1 MTLILLFSISNA
13 IDNDQKKKLEVLR
26 EQADSNMKYFTKV
39 FNKLA
44 SSAQKIF
51 EATTR
56 ATRRVLDEAIPAH
69 NEETKDK
76 EKQTF
81 NTKAKYL
88 EFQNHLNEIVGMH
101 NKFIEFIHIYVAS
114 LTSDRG
120 HKMTK
125 HLNNMWRKTIDLLYQ
140 ISKFWQ

>member
-1 MTLILLFSISNA
+1 
-13 IDNDQKKKLEVLR
+13 
-26 EQADSNMKYFTKV
+26 MKYFTKV
-39 FNKLA
+39 FNKIT

-51 EATTR
+51 DATTS
-56 ATRRVLDEAIPAH
+56 AVKRVLDEAIPLH

-101 NKFIEFIHIYVAS
+101 NKFTEFIHIYVAS
-114 LTSDRG
+114 LTSDKSHR
-120 HKMTK
+120 MTK
-125 HLNNMWRKTIDLLYQ
+125 HLNNM
-140 ISKFWQ
+140 